1 MSVEDLEVAGLESL
15 DENPELVLELY
26 KLAMRVGE
34 RLKSTLSVIPE
45 NYNTVRDRLGVR
57 RFNEIPSDVLSVLA
71 VDSTWSIPHLELV
84 MGTIAVIVSG
94 YVIVAPQGLGS
105 YGLSFVALRFSGGDD
120 DRFTLSLELS
130 AKVKE
135 YVTAL
140 RQLKGDVDIVMLDGP
155 LYHSMIHEFYIP
167 SRSSNVL
174 EDSRRGSGSKLA
186 SHTSRALLDLLDKA
200 GSLGVPVAGVVK
212 RVSSKLLLP
221 RLEGLGSVVDVVR
234 KYNDKLVASLIL
246 EPGEYIVIES
256 YLEEFRKY
264 LEAYSLKNVYRRILK
279 IIDYCVEAPEDSLER
294 RLCRYME
301 RTAIAFY
308 KHKGGSV
315 APQATRL
322 DVYPGEDVDKVV
334 AYCMENT
341 TENNVPAPIDYVDRY
356 VRIESQTIKRLHQLL
371 RTHSKGRE
379 VEVALNITNPQKK
392 YLYE

>member
-57 RFNEIPSDVLSVLA
+57 RFNEIPLDVLSVLA

-140 RQLKGDVDIVMLDGP
+140 RQLKRDVDIVMLDGP

-200 GSLGVPVAGVVK
+200 DSLGVPVAGVVK

-221 RLEGLGSVVDVVR
+221 RLEGLRGVVDVVR

-371 RTHSKGRE
+371 RAHGKGQE

>member
-1 MSVEDLEVAGLESL
+1 MSVEDLEVTGLESL

-57 RFNEIPSDVLSVLA
+57 RFNEFPSDVLSVLA

-140 RQLKGDVDIVMLDGP
+140 RQLKRDVDIVMLDGP

-221 RLEGLGSVVDVVR
+221 RLEGLGGVVDVVR

-264 LEAYSLKNVYRRILK
+264 LEAYSLKSVYRRILK

-371 RTHSKGRE
+371 GTHSKGRE

>member
-1 MSVEDLEVAGLESL
+1 MSVEDLEVTGLESL

-57 RFNEIPSDVLSVLA
+57 RFNEFPSDVLSVLA

-140 RQLKGDVDIVMLDGP
+140 RQLKRDVDIVMLDGP

-221 RLEGLGSVVDVVR
+221 RLEGLGGVVDVVR

>member
-1 MSVEDLEVAGLESL
+1 MSVEDLEVTGLESL

-57 RFNEIPSDVLSVLA
+57 RFNEFPSDVLSVLA

-140 RQLKGDVDIVMLDGP
+140 RQLKRDVDIVMLDGP

-221 RLEGLGSVVDVVR
+221 RLEGLGGVVDVVR

-246 EPGEYIVIES
+246 EPGEYVVIES

>member
-57 RFNEIPSDVLSVLA
+57 RFNEFPSDVLSVLA

-105 YGLSFVALRFSGGDD
+105 YGLSFVALRFSSGDD

-140 RQLKGDVDIVMLDGP
+140 RQLKRDVDIVMLDGP

-221 RLEGLGSVVDVVR
+221 RLEGLGGVVDVVR

-264 LEAYSLKNVYRRILK
+264 LEAYSLKSVYRRILK

>member
-57 RFNEIPSDVLSVLA
+57 RFNEFPSDVLSVLA

-105 YGLSFVALRFSGGDD
+105 YGLSFVALRFSSGDD

-140 RQLKGDVDIVMLDGP
+140 RQLKRDVDIVMLDGP

-221 RLEGLGSVVDVVR
+221 RLEGLGGVVDVVR

-264 LEAYSLKNVYRRILK
+264 LEAYSLKNMYRRILK

>member
-140 RQLKGDVDIVMLDGP
+140 RQLKRDVDIVMLDGP

-200 GSLGVPVAGVVK
+200 DSLGVPVAGVVK

-221 RLEGLGSVVDVVR
+221 RLEGLRGVVDVVR

-264 LEAYSLKNVYRRILK
+264 LEAYSLKSVYRRILK

-371 RTHSKGRE
+371 RAHSKGRE

>member
-1 MSVEDLEVAGLESL
+1 MLAEDLEVAGLESL

-34 RLKSTLSVIPE
+34 RLKSTLSVMPE

-57 RFNEIPSDVLSVLA
+57 RFNEIPTDVLSVLA
-71 VDSTWSIPHLELV
+71 VDSSWSIPHLELV
-84 MGTIAVIVSG
+84 MGTIAVIASG

-105 YGLSFVALRFSGGDD
+105 YGLSFVALRFSSGDD

-221 RLEGLGSVVDVVR
+221 RLEGLGGVVDVAR

-264 LEAYSLKNVYRRILK
+264 LEAYSLKSVYRRILK

>member
-1 MSVEDLEVAGLESL
+1 MLAEDLEVAGLESL

-34 RLKSTLSVIPE
+34 RLKSTLSVMPE

-57 RFNEIPSDVLSVLA
+57 RFNEIPTDVLSVLA
-71 VDSTWSIPHLELV
+71 VDSSWSIPHLELV
-84 MGTIAVIVSG
+84 MGTIAVIASG

-221 RLEGLGSVVDVVR
+221 RLEGLGGVVDVAR

-264 LEAYSLKNVYRRILK
+264 LEAYSLKSVYRRILK

>member
-1 MSVEDLEVAGLESL
+1 MSVEDLEVTGLESL

-57 RFNEIPSDVLSVLA
+57 RFNEFPSDVLSVLA

-140 RQLKGDVDIVMLDGP
+140 RQLKRDVDIVMLDGP

-221 RLEGLGSVVDVVR
+221 RLEGLGGVVDVVR

-246 EPGEYIVIES
+246 EPGEYVVIES

-371 RTHSKGRE
+371 GTHSKGRE

>member
-71 VDSTWSIPHLELV
+71 VDGTWSIPHLELV

-105 YGLSFVALRFSGGDD
+105 YGLSFVALRFSSGDD

-140 RQLKGDVDIVMLDGP
+140 RQLKRDVDIVMLDGP

-200 GSLGVPVAGVVK
+200 DSLGVPVAGVVK

-221 RLEGLGSVVDVVR
+221 RLEGLRGVVDVVR

-371 RTHSKGRE
+371 RAHGKGQE

>member
-1 MSVEDLEVAGLESL
+1 MSVEDLEVTGLESL

-57 RFNEIPSDVLSVLA
+57 RFNEFPSDVLSVLA

-105 YGLSFVALRFSGGDD
+105 YGLSFVALRFSSGDD

-140 RQLKGDVDIVMLDGP
+140 RQLKRDVDIVMLDGP

-221 RLEGLGSVVDVVR
+221 RLEGLGGVVDVVR

-264 LEAYSLKNVYRRILK
+264 LEAYSLKSVYRRILK

>member
-57 RFNEIPSDVLSVLA
+57 RFNEFPSDVLSVLA

-140 RQLKGDVDIVMLDGP
+140 RQLKRDVDIVMLDGP

-221 RLEGLGSVVDVVR
+221 RLEGLGGVVDVVR
-234 KYNDKLVASLIL
+234 RYNDKLVASLIL

>member
-1 MSVEDLEVAGLESL
+1 MSVEDLEVTGLESL

-57 RFNEIPSDVLSVLA
+57 RFNEFPSDVLSVLA

-105 YGLSFVALRFSGGDD
+105 YGLSFVALRFSSGDD

-140 RQLKGDVDIVMLDGP
+140 RQLKRDVDIVMLDGP

-221 RLEGLGSVVDVVR
+221 RLEGLGGVVDVVR

>member
-105 YGLSFVALRFSGGDD
+105 YGLSFVALRFSSGDD

-140 RQLKGDVDIVMLDGP
+140 RQLKRDVDIVMLDGP

-221 RLEGLGSVVDVVR
+221 RLEGLGGVVDVVR

-264 LEAYSLKNVYRRILK
+264 LEAYSLKSVYRRILK

>member
-1 MSVEDLEVAGLESL
+1 MSVEDLEVTGLESL

-140 RQLKGDVDIVMLDGP
+140 RQLKRDVDIVMLDGP

-221 RLEGLGSVVDVVR
+221 RLEGLGGVVDVVR
-234 KYNDKLVASLIL
+234 RYNDKLVASLIL
-246 EPGEYIVIES
+246 EPGEYVVIES

>member
-1 MSVEDLEVAGLESL
+1 MSVEDLEVTGLESL

-140 RQLKGDVDIVMLDGP
+140 RQLKRDVDIVMLDGP

-221 RLEGLGSVVDVVR
+221 RLEGLGGVVDVVR
-234 KYNDKLVASLIL
+234 RYNDKLVASLIL
-246 EPGEYIVIES
+246 EPGEYVVIES

-264 LEAYSLKNVYRRILK
+264 LEAYSLKSVYRRILK

>member
-140 RQLKGDVDIVMLDGP
+140 RQLKRDVDIVMLDGP

-221 RLEGLGSVVDVVR
+221 RLEGLGGVVDVVR

>member
-1 MSVEDLEVAGLESL
+1 MSVEDLEVVGLESL

-57 RFNEIPSDVLSVLA
+57 RFNEFPSDVLSVLA

-140 RQLKGDVDIVMLDGP
+140 RQLKRDVDIVMLDGP

-200 GSLGVPVAGVVK
+200 DSLGVPVAGVVK

-221 RLEGLGSVVDVVR
+221 RLEGLRGVVDVVR

-264 LEAYSLKNVYRRILK
+264 LEAYSLKNAYRRILK

-371 RTHSKGRE
+371 RAHGKGQE

>member
-1 MSVEDLEVAGLESL
+1 MSVEDLEVTGLESL

-221 RLEGLGSVVDVVR
+221 RLEGLGGVVDVVR
-234 KYNDKLVASLIL
+234 RYNDKLVASLIL
-246 EPGEYIVIES
+246 EPGEYVVIES

>member
-1 MSVEDLEVAGLESL
+1 MSVEDLEVTGLESL

-57 RFNEIPSDVLSVLA
+57 RFNEFPSDVLSVLA

-140 RQLKGDVDIVMLDGP
+140 RQLKRDVDIVMLDGP

-221 RLEGLGSVVDVVR
+221 RLEGLGGVVDVVR
-234 KYNDKLVASLIL
+234 RYNDKLVASLIL
-246 EPGEYIVIES
+246 EPGEYVVIES

-264 LEAYSLKNVYRRILK
+264 LEAYSLKSVYRRILK

-371 RTHSKGRE
+371 GTHSKGRE

>member
-1 MSVEDLEVAGLESL
+1 MLAEDLEVAGLESL

-34 RLKSTLSVIPE
+34 RLKSTLSVMPE

-57 RFNEIPSDVLSVLA
+57 RFNEFPSDVLSVLA

-105 YGLSFVALRFSGGDD
+105 YGLSFVALRFSSGDD

-140 RQLKGDVDIVMLDGP
+140 RQLKRDVDIVMLDGP

-221 RLEGLGSVVDVVR
+221 RLEGLGGVVDVVR
-234 KYNDKLVASLIL
+234 RYNDKLVASLIL

-341 TENNVPAPIDYVDRY
+341 TENNVPVPIDYVDRY

>member
-105 YGLSFVALRFSGGDD
+105 YGLSFVALRFSSGDD

-140 RQLKGDVDIVMLDGP
+140 KQLKRDVDIVMLDGP

-221 RLEGLGSVVDVVR
+221 RLEGLGGVVDVVR
-234 KYNDKLVASLIL
+234 RYNDKLVASLIL

-371 RTHSKGRE
+371 RAHGKGQE

>member
-1 MSVEDLEVAGLESL
+1 MSVEDLEVTGLESL

-34 RLKSTLSVIPE
+34 RLKSTLSVMPE

-57 RFNEIPSDVLSVLA
+57 RFNEIPTDVLSVLA
-71 VDSTWSIPHLELV
+71 VDSSWSIPHLELV

-105 YGLSFVALRFSGGDD
+105 YGLSFVALRFSSGDD

-140 RQLKGDVDIVMLDGP
+140 RQLKRDVDIVMLDGP

-221 RLEGLGSVVDVVR
+221 RLEGLGGVVDVAR

-264 LEAYSLKNVYRRILK
+264 LEAYSLKSVYRRILK

>member
-140 RQLKGDVDIVMLDGP
+140 RQLKRDVDIVMLDGP

-200 GSLGVPVAGVVK
+200 DSLGVPVAGVVK

-221 RLEGLGSVVDVVR
+221 RLEGLRGVVDVVR

-371 RTHSKGRE
+371 RAHGKGQE

>member
-57 RFNEIPSDVLSVLA
+57 RFNEFPSDVLSVLA

-140 RQLKGDVDIVMLDGP
+140 RQLKRDVDIVMLDGP

-200 GSLGVPVAGVVK
+200 DSLGVPVAGVVK

-221 RLEGLGSVVDVVR
+221 RLEGLRGVVDVVR

-246 EPGEYIVIES
+246 EPGEYVVIES

-264 LEAYSLKNVYRRILK
+264 LEAYSLKSVYRRILK

>member
-1 MSVEDLEVAGLESL
+1 MSVEDLEVTGLESL

-140 RQLKGDVDIVMLDGP
+140 RQLKRDVDIVMLDGP

-221 RLEGLGSVVDVVR
+221 RLEGLGGVVDVVR

>member
-1 MSVEDLEVAGLESL
+1 
-15 DENPELVLELY
+15 
-26 KLAMRVGE
+26 
-34 RLKSTLSVIPE
+34 
-45 NYNTVRDRLGVR
+45 
-57 RFNEIPSDVLSVLA
+57 
-71 VDSTWSIPHLELV
+71 
-84 MGTIAVIVSG
+84 
-94 YVIVAPQGLGS
+94 
-105 YGLSFVALRFSGGDD
+105 
-120 DRFTLSLELS
+120 
-130 AKVKE
+130 
-135 YVTAL
+135 
-140 RQLKGDVDIVMLDGP
+140 
-155 LYHSMIHEFYIP
+155 
-167 SRSSNVL
+167 
-174 EDSRRGSGSKLA
+174 
-186 SHTSRALLDLLDKA
+186 
-200 GSLGVPVAGVVK
+200 
-212 RVSSKLLLP
+212 
-221 RLEGLGSVVDVVR
+221 
-234 KYNDKLVASLIL
+234 
-246 EPGEYIVIES
+246 
-256 YLEEFRKY
+256 
-264 LEAYSLKNVYRRILK
+264 VYRRILK

>member
-57 RFNEIPSDVLSVLA
+57 RFNEFPSDVLSVLA

-105 YGLSFVALRFSGGDD
+105 YGLSFVALRFSSGDD

-221 RLEGLGSVVDVVR
+221 RLEGLGGVVDVVR

>member
-34 RLKSTLSVIPE
+34 RLKSTLSVMPE

-71 VDSTWSIPHLELV
+71 VDSSWSIPHLELV

-105 YGLSFVALRFSGGDD
+105 YGLSFVALRFSSGDD

-221 RLEGLGSVVDVVR
+221 RLEGLGGVVDVVR

-264 LEAYSLKNVYRRILK
+264 LEAYSLKSVYRRILK

-379 VEVALNITNPQKK
+379 VEAALNITNPQKK

>member
-57 RFNEIPSDVLSVLA
+57 RFNEFPSDVLSVLA

-105 YGLSFVALRFSGGDD
+105 YGLSFVALRFSSGDD

-140 RQLKGDVDIVMLDGP
+140 RQLKRDVDIVMLDGP

-221 RLEGLGSVVDVVR
+221 RLEGLGGVVDVVR

-246 EPGEYIVIES
+246 EPGEYVVIES

-264 LEAYSLKNVYRRILK
+264 LEAYSLKSVYRRILK

>member
-1 MSVEDLEVAGLESL
+1 MLAEDLEVAGLESL

-34 RLKSTLSVIPE
+34 RLKSTLSVMPE

-71 VDSTWSIPHLELV
+71 VDSSWSIPHLELV
-84 MGTIAVIVSG
+84 MGTIAVIASG

-105 YGLSFVALRFSGGDD
+105 YGLSFVALRFSSGDD

-221 RLEGLGSVVDVVR
+221 RLEGLGGVVDVAR

-264 LEAYSLKNVYRRILK
+264 LEAYSLKSVYRRILK

>member
-57 RFNEIPSDVLSVLA
+57 RFNEFPSDVLSVLA

-140 RQLKGDVDIVMLDGP
+140 RQLKRDVDIVMLDGP

-200 GSLGVPVAGVVK
+200 DSLGVPVAGVVK

-221 RLEGLGSVVDVVR
+221 RLEGLGGVVDVVR

-371 RTHSKGRE
+371 RAHGKGQE

>member
-1 MSVEDLEVAGLESL
+1 MSVEDLEVTGLESL

-57 RFNEIPSDVLSVLA
+57 RFNEFPSDVLSVLA

-140 RQLKGDVDIVMLDGP
+140 RQLKRDVDIVMLDGP

-221 RLEGLGSVVDVVR
+221 RLEGLGGVVDVVR

-264 LEAYSLKNVYRRILK
+264 LEAYSLKSVYRRILK